1 MKRFIALTAFAA
13 ALGAPA
19 LAQSVTVQVPKDLTN
34 KQEVAAYKA
43 QLDSAVAKV
52 CRRAASPIV
61 GLNYYVYQDCIQ
73 SKWDEVAALDPTGI
87 LAQGKS
93 TTKFDLANK

>member
-13 ALGAPA
+13 AVAAPA
-19 LAQSVTVQVPKDLTN
+19 LAQSVTVEVPKDLTN

-43 QLDSAVAKV
+43 KLDSAVAKV

-73 SKWDEVAALDPTGI
+73 SKWDEVAALDPTGVV
-87 LAQGKS
+87 AQGKTS
-93 TTKFDLANK
+93 KTFDLATK